1 MNNSGAFVE
10 HTFGNAPSGLL
21 EAPHVM
27 LPSANVFSQRA
38 LRLRELVKQVP
49 ELDEFLAFMARLVQV
64 QDQVLGSVK
73 PGWQPA
79 EGAFDQALEHGM
91 PALGFEV
98 LSRVVDWQADLI
110 AILDALDLHVGQAQ
124 RPLLSALR
132 EATPDMLKGI
142 ADDVLHGRPGEPDHR
157 GLMPLVAAALQVAWV
172 RLALRLPGTPR
183 RPAREAQGLC
193 PTCGSAPVAS
203 LIHNE
208 QPCSGVRYLYC
219 GLCSTQWH
227 LERVRCSVCDHG
239 GDLLYLGLDNDE
251 GKPYL
256 PVQAEA
262 CGHCQHY
269 LKLMQRQLHGRAE
282 PIADDLA
289 SLALDFVL
297 AEQGTYQRSGYNP
310 LFIAGE

>member
-1 MNNSGAFVE
+1 MD
-10 HTFGNAPSGLL
+10 HLFGSAPTGIFD
-21 EAPHVM
+21 APHVL
-27 LPSANVFSQRA
+27 LPGADLFRQRA
-38 LRLRELVKQVP
+38 LRLRELVTQVP
-49 ELDEFLAFMARLVQV
+49 ELDEFLAFMARLVQT
-64 QDQVLGSVK
+64 QDHVLGSFSAS
-73 PGWQPA
+73 WQPV

-91 PALGFEV
+91 PALGFQT
-98 LSRVVDWQADLI
+98 LRRVVDWQADLN
-110 AILDALDLHVGQAQ
+110 AILDALELHVGEAQ
-124 RPLLSALR
+124 RPLLKALR
-132 EATPDMLKGI
+132 QATPAMLETL
-142 ADDVLHGRPGEPDHR
+142 ADDVLEGRPGEPARR

-172 RLALRLPGTPR
+172 RLALMLPRAPS
-183 RPAREAQGLC
+183 RPGRDAQALC
-193 PTCGSAPVAS
+193 PSCGSAPVAS

-208 QPCSGVRYLYC
+208 QPRSGVRYLYC

-239 GDLLYLGLDNDE
+239 GELVYLGLENGQ

-262 CGHCQHY
+262 CGHCHHY

-289 SLALDFVL
+289 SLALDFAL

-310 LFIAGE
+310 LFIAGEFAES